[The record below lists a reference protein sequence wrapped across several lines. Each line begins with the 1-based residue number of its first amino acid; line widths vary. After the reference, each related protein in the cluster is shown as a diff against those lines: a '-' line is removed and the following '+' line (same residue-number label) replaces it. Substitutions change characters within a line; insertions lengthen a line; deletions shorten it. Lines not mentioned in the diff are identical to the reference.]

1 MSTFAKCPGLIMGT
15 SAYMLWGIF
24 PLYFYFLTSVG
35 SWEVLCHR
43 IVWSVFALVVL
54 LWWKGRH
61 AVALRA
67 LRSPRLVGLL
77 AITSALIT
85 TNWIVY
91 IHAVATHRTIEASL
105 GYFINPIVLILLGL
119 LVFKERLNPYQKI
132 CITLAAAGVA
142 YQVAMLGSVSWIS
155 LILPASFG
163 LYGMMKKHIPLDSIS
178 SLFIETLISAPI
190 AAIYLA
196 VLGAQGKLGL
206 FNGPTHVQVLLLLA
220 GLVTC
225 VPLILFAEG
234 AQRLPLNTMGFLQY
248 ITPTLQFSIGLFVFG
263 EPMNTHKL
271 IGFIFVWVGLAIL
284 AAGQMHGYRARRELM
299 PVPVPEAE

>member
-1 MSTFAKCPGLIMGT
+1 MSTLAKSPGLLMGT
-15 SAYMLWGIF
+15 AAYTLWGIF
-24 PLYFYFLTSVG
+24 PLYFYFLTVVG
-35 SWEVLCHR
+35 SWEVLSHR

-61 AVALRA
+61 AAALRA

-77 AITSALIT
+77 AVTSGLIT

-119 LVFKERLNPYQKI
+119 VVFKERLNPYQKI
-132 CITLAAAGVA
+132 CIGLAAAGVV
-142 YQVAMLGSVSWIS
+142 YQIAMLGTVSWIS

-190 AAIYLA
+190 AALYLA
-196 VLGAQGKLGL
+196 VIGARGELGL
-206 FNGPTHVQVLLLLA
+206 VNGPTHVQVLLLLA
-220 GLVTC
+220 GVVTC
-225 VPLILFAEG
+225 IPLILFAEG
-234 AQRLPLNTMGFLQY
+234 ARRLPLNTMGFLQY
-248 ITPTLQFSIGLFVFG
+248 ITPSLQFSIGLFVFG
-263 EPMNTHKL
+263 EAMNTHKL

-284 AAGQMHGYRARRELM
+284 AIGQMHGYRARREFM
-299 PVPVPEAE
+299 PVPE